1 MLIKIYPENPN
12 PKEIRKVVEVLRSGG
27 LVVFRT
33 DTVYGLGCDINSSKA
48 VEKVA
53 QIKGVN
59 PQKNHLSIICHDL
72 SNLSVYAKP
81 LDNHTFKLLK
91 KNLPGAFTFIL
102 HASSYVPKIFKN
114 NKKTIGLRV
123 PANPIILEIVKELG
137 NPVLN
142 TSIKDEE
149 DEILEYMTDPELIY
163 EKYENVVDIVIDGG
177 YGGNEPS
184 TIVDCTSDNY
194 KIIRQGIGILDF

>member
-1 MLIKIYPENPN
+1 MLVKLYPDNPN
-12 PKEIRKVVEVLRSGG
+12 PREIRKVVETLRSGG
-27 LVVFRT
+27 LVVFPT
-33 DTVYGLGCDINSSKA
+33 DTVYGLGCDINNSKA

-53 QIKGVN
+53 QIKGLN
-59 PQKNHLSIICHDL
+59 LKKNHLSIICFDL
-72 SNLSVYAKP
+72 SNLSDYTKP
-81 LDNHTFKLLK
+81 LESFKFRLLK
-91 KNLPGAFTFIL
+91 KNLPGPFTFIL
-102 HASSYVPKIFKN
+102 PANNNVPKIFKN

-123 PANPIILEIVKELG
+123 PQNQIIREIVKELG

-163 EKYENVVDIVIDGG
+163 DKYENIVDIVIDGG

-184 TIVDCTSDNY
+184 TIVDCTSDTY
-194 KIIRQGIGILDF
+194 EIIRQGKGIIEE